1 MPNTSLADALAAL
14 HRGDIIGLPTDT
26 VYGIAADPM
35 QRSAV
40 ERLFTAKGR
49 PAIKPIPILAA
60 SIGDVRRFAVMDDDV
75 AAIAGR
81 HWPGGLTLIL
91 LRTPATPG
99 WIGDPGRNTVGV
111 RIPDHPVA
119 REMLTAA
126 GPLAVTSANRS
137 AEEPALDAAGAIETL
152 GDSIAVYIP
161 GVASGGEASTI
172 VDLSGSEPR
181 ILRQGSVE
189 WMVP

>member
-1 MPNTSLADALAAL
+1 MPNTSLADAVAAL
-14 HRGDIIGLPTDT
+14 HRGEIIGLPTDT

-40 ERLFTAKGR
+40 ERLFAAKGR
-49 PAIKPIPILAA
+49 AAIKPIPILAA
-60 SIGDVRRFAVMDDDV
+60 SIGDVRRFAVMDDGV

-91 LRTPATPG
+91 LRAPAMPD
-99 WIGDPGRNTVGV
+99 WVGDPGRNTVGV

-119 REMLTAA
+119 QEILTAA

-152 GDSIAVYIP
+152 GDSIAVYLA

-172 VDLSGSEPR
+172 VDLSGRDPR